1 MKLMMHVLKKNNK
14 ENINNEKATFGMLKD
29 KLEKEFKEVVQ
40 AIDDYCKCKSV
51 SNLIL
56 LVGEVFDLIQMCI
69 ALLYKCHMRA
79 QDHECPTLIY
89 DVNIRHKN
97 KLVARGWI
105 FKTGISI
112 EVKE

>member
-1 MKLMMHVLKKNNK
+1 MKLMMHVLKKNPK
-14 ENINNEKATFGMLKD
+14 EKLDNERATFDMLKD
-29 KLEKEFKEVVQ
+29 KLEEEFKEVVQ

-69 ALLYKCHMRA
+69 ALLYKCHRRA
-79 QDHECPTLIY
+79 QDHECTTLIY
-89 DVNIRHKN
+89 DLNITHKN

-105 FKTGISI
+105 FKTGIEI
-112 EVKE
+112 DIKE

>member
-1 MKLMMHVLKKNNK
+1 MKLMMHVLKKNPK
-14 ENINNEKATFGMLKD
+14 EKLDNERATFDMLKD
-29 KLEKEFKEVVQ
+29 KLEEEFKEVVQ

-56 LVGEVFDLIQMCI
+56 LVGEVFDLIQVCI
-69 ALLYKCHMRA
+69 ALLYKCHRRA

-89 DVNIRHKN
+89 DVNITHKN

-105 FKTGISI
+105 FKTGIEI
-112 EVKE
+112 DIKE